1 MPIPHTDRN
10 AVDINRSDEN
20 IVAVTGASSGLGLEI
35 AQALAGQG
43 VHVVLVCRDPARGAS
58 ARRRIADS
66 SPGATLDLFVADLSS
81 RSEVLRLGAE
91 MRALLPRLDVLV
103 NNAGVV
109 KARREETVDG
119 IEWTLAVN
127 HLAPFLLTQLLL
139 PLLGASRGARVVNV
153 SSDTHRGIALDADD
167 LQSVSSYDP
176 FLAYRRTKLANV
188 LFTYALARRVAE
200 DGIGVFAVAPGMV
213 ATEIVREAP
222 PWYRLEWSLRSRPA
236 AEGAV
241 TPVWAARAPEL
252 SGKSG
257 LYLRDGVAVD
267 SSPETYDAALQER
280 LWEESLALT
289 SPLTG

>member
-1 MPIPHTDRN
+1 MPIPHTDPN
-10 AVDINRSDEN
+10 AVDINRGDEN
-20 IVAVTGASSGLGLEI
+20 IVAVTGASSGLGLGI

-43 VHVVLVCRDPARGAS
+43 VRVVLVCRDRARGAS
-58 ARRRIADS
+58 ACQRIAES
-66 SPGATLDLFVADLSS
+66 SPGAALDLFVADLSS

-127 HLAPFLLTQLLL
+127 HLAPFLLTRLLL
-139 PLLGASRGARVVNV
+139 PLLGASRGARVVNI

-167 LQSVSSYDP
+167 LQSVSSYDA

-200 DGIGVFAVAPGMV
+200 NGIGVFAVAPGML

-222 PWYRLEWSLRSRPA
+222 PWYQLEWSLMSRPA

-252 SGKSG
+252 AGKSG
-257 LYLRDGVAVD
+257 LYLRDGAAID